1 MNNHILIRYIVGDA
15 TEEEKIQISEWLDSD
30 TEHMREFV
38 ALRKL
43 YDLTLWQE
51 NDDSKQ
57 LTLPS
62 KSKTGFQ
69 VRKIILELVKIA
81 AVFVVALM
89 GAYYFSETPKV
100 IEPVV
105 MQTIRVPAGQRAE
118 LTLTDGTKVWLNA
131 KTTLIFPNH
140 FDAENRFV
148 TLDGEGYFEVTSN
161 KKQPFT
167 VKTPKYDLKVW
178 GTKFNVLAYS
188 CKPFFETALF
198 EGSVEL
204 LNPGGTKGEL
214 INPNERIFLDNDRLK
229 SAPIKNYNHFL
240 WKEGMISFDNES
252 FPEMVRK
259 LELYFDLKIIV
270 KNKSLLAYTCTGK
283 FRTKDGVDHILK
295 VLQLSNHFHFKI
307 DDKLNIITID

>member
-1 MNNHILIRYIVGDA
+1 MNQELLIRYIVGES
-15 TEEEKIQISEWLDSD
+15 TEEEKGKITQWLDSD
-30 TEHMREFV
+30 SEHMREFL

-43 YDLTLWQE
+43 YDITLWQE
-51 NDDSKQ
+51 NNQAHQ
-57 LTLPS
+57 LTIPS
-62 KSKTGFQ
+62 KSKTGSQ
-69 VRKIILELVKIA
+69 LRKLVIEGAKIA
-81 AVFVVALM
+81 AIFAVALF
-89 GAYYFSETPKV
+89 GAHYFSRPPKV
-100 IEPVV
+100 NDPVA

-118 LTLTDGTKVWLNA
+118 LTLTDGSKVWLNA
-131 KTTLIFPNH
+131 KTTFIFPNH
-140 FDAENRFV
+140 FDPNSRIV
-148 TLDGEGYFEVTSN
+148 TLDGEGYFEVASN
-161 KKQPFT
+161 KNQPFT
-167 VKTPKYDLKVW
+167 VKTPNYDLKVW

-188 CKPFFETALF
+188 GKPFFETALF

-204 LNPGGTKGEL
+204 LNPGGEKGEL

-229 SAPIKNYNHFL
+229 RGPINNLNHFL

-259 LELYFDLKIIV
+259 LELYFDLKIVV
-270 KNKSLLAYTCTGK
+270 KNKSLLSYTCTGK

>member
-1 MNNHILIRYIVGDA
+1 MNRELLIRYIVGEA
-15 TEEEKIQISEWLDSD
+15 TEDEKGRITQWLDSD
-30 TEHMREFV
+30 SEHMREFL

-43 YDLTLWQE
+43 YDITLWQSNE
-51 NDDSKQ
+51 KNIQHISE
-57 LTLPS
+57 S
-62 KSKTGFQ
+62 KSGQGLTAKKLIF
-69 VRKIILELVKIA
+69 ELVKVA
-81 AVFVVALM
+81 AIFVITILGALH
-89 GAYYFSETPKV
+89 FLQTPKV
-100 IEPVV
+100 VEPVA

-118 LTLTDGTKVWLNA
+118 LTLTDGSRVWLNA
-131 KTTLIFPNH
+131 KTTFIFPNH
-140 FDAENRFV
+140 FDPGSRIV
-148 TLDGEGYFEVTSN
+148 TLDGEGYFEVVSN

-167 VKTPKYDLKVW
+167 VKTPNYDLKVW

-188 CKPFFETALF
+188 GKPFFETALF

-204 LNPGGTKGEL
+204 LNPGGEKGEL

-229 SAPIKNYNHFL
+229 RGPISNYNHFL

-259 LELYFDLKIIV
+259 LELYFDLKIVV
-270 KNKSLLAYTCTGK
+270 KNKSLLSYTCTGK

-295 VLQLSNHFHFKI
+295 VLQLSNHFRFKI

>member
-1 MNNHILIRYIVGDA
+1 MDNHSLISYIVGDA
-15 TEEEKIQISEWLDSD
+15 SEEEKIRISEWLNSDS
-30 TEHMREFV
+30 EHMREFL

-43 YDLTLWQE
+43 YDITLWQE
-51 NDDSKQ
+51 KEITNQ
-57 LTLPS
+57 LTLPP

-69 VRKIILELVKIA
+69 VRKLVIELVKIA
-81 AVFVVALM
+81 AIFVIALI
-89 GAYYFSETPKV
+89 AVHYFFKPSKV
-100 IEPVV
+100 IEPVA
-105 MQTIRVPAGQRAE
+105 MQSIAVPPGQRAE
-118 LTLTDGTKVWLNA
+118 LTLSDGTKVWLNA

-140 FDAENRFV
+140 FDSDSRIV

-167 VKTPKYDLKVW
+167 VKTPRYDLKVW
-178 GTKFNVLAYS
+178 GTKFNVLDYS
-188 CKPFFETALF
+188 SKPFFETALF

-214 INPNERIFLDNDRLK
+214 ISPNERVFLDNGHLK
-229 SAPIKNYNHFL
+229 SALIRNYNHFL

-252 FPEMVRK
+252 FPDMVRK

-270 KNKSLLAYTCTGK
+270 KNKSLLSYTCTGK

-295 VLQLSNHFHFKI
+295 VLQLSNHFHFNI

>member
-1 MNNHILIRYIVGDA
+1 MDTHSLISYIVGDA
-15 TEEEKIQISEWLDSD
+15 SEEEKIRISEWLNSD
-30 TEHMREFV
+30 TEHMREFL

-43 YDLTLWQE
+43 YDITLWQE
-51 NDDSKQ
+51 KDKPNQ
-57 LTLPS
+57 LTLPP
-62 KSKTGFQ
+62 KSKTGFR
-69 VRKIILELVKIA
+69 VRKLVIELAKIA
-81 AVFVVALM
+81 AIFVIALM
-89 GAYYFSETPKV
+89 AVPYFFKPSKV
-100 IEPVV
+100 IEPVA
-105 MQTIRVPAGQRAE
+105 MQSIAVPPGQRAE
-118 LTLTDGTKVWLNA
+118 LTLSDGTKVWLNA

-140 FDAENRFV
+140 FDADCRIV

-161 KKQPFT
+161 KKLPFT
-167 VKTPKYDLKVW
+167 VRTPKYDLKVW
-178 GTKFNVLAYS
+178 GTKFNVLDYS

-214 INPNERIFLDNDRLK
+214 INPNERIFLDNGHLK
-229 SAPIKNYNHFL
+229 SAPIRNYNHFL

-270 KNKSLLAYTCTGK
+270 KNKSLLSYTCTGK

-295 VLQLSNHFHFKI
+295 VLQLSNHFHFNI
-307 DDKLNIITID
+307 DEKLNIITID